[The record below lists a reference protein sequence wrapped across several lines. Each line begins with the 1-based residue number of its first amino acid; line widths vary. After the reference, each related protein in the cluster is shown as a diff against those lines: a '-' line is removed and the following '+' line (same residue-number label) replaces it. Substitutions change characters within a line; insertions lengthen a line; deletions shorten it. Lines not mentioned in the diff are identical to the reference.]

1 MPYTIGFDPTRRV
14 RGGGWT
20 KWIGRGP
27 LCLPIAHTTS
37 PIFLYIH
44 TLATPFPPY
53 NSNVQLLNQRNGDE
67 GFNFFLV
74 FELRSNEL
82 AGELLTH
89 YCT

>member
-14 RGGGWT
+14 GGRGWT
-20 KWIGRGP
+20 KWIGTGA

-37 PIFLYIH
+37 PIFTNIH
-44 TLATPFPPY
+44 TLATPFTPY
-53 NSNVQLLNQRNGDE
+53 NQNVQLLNQRNGNE
-67 GFNFFLV
+67 ESNFFLV
-74 FELRSNEL
+74 FKLGLNES